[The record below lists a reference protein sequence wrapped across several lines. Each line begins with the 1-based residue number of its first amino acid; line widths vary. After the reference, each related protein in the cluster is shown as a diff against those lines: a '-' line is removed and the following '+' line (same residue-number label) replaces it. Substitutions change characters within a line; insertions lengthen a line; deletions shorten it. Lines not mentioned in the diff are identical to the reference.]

1 MIDCADDE
9 PEDRRKRGRRT
20 RAARRC
26 GPAAPARRRQIRRRR
41 LTALGVL
48 ASAIVAVVAV
58 VAVASSGGSSAVAEL
73 CLAQRSK
80 DLPRPGKQGGEKG
93 SGGSGSGKDAK
104 GGEGGKVRNSTP
116 QPDWEPH
123 TGPVPILEYHV
134 IGEAPADAPYPEL
147 YVERPDFRHQLE
159 WLDAHGYQAVTLE
172 QVQEAWYEGGT
183 LPPKPVVIS
192 FDDGYRPQF
201 TFALPQLRKH
211 GWAGVLNLKA
221 EGSDLYESNV
231 KAMIAA
237 GWELA
242 SHTLH
247 HSDLT
252 TVDAATLEEELAG
265 SKKLLEEEFG
275 VEVKNFCYPAGRFDD
290 TVIAAVE
297 KAGYAGATTE
307 IPGYAE
313 ARQALRTRPLRDP
326 RLDRRLR
333 RRRGPR
339 ERVARAA
346 RRRARRGT
354 GRPSAG
360 VCRRGGVTLCRRPS
374 RSWGR
379 GEGSCGRA

>member
-1 MIDCADDE
+1 MAS
-9 PEDRRKRGRRT
+9 RRT
-20 RAARRC
+20 D
-26 GPAAPARRRQIRRRR
+26 GPEGVDARRRALQARRAERRGQIRRRR

-48 ASAIVAVVAV
+48 VLAVAAVVAAL
-58 VAVASSGGSSAVAEL
+58 AVASGGGTSSDGGRGFGSIPPKSSTAEGG
-73 CLAQRSK
+73 K
-80 DLPRPGKQGGEKG
+80 GGKQGSGKG
-93 SGGSGSGKDAK
+93 SQ
-104 GGEGGKVRNSTP
+104 GGEGGKVRNATP
-116 QPDWEPH
+116 QPGWEPH
-123 TGPVPILEYHV
+123 SGPVPILEYHV

-147 YVERPDFRHQLE
+147 YVERPEFRHQLE
-159 WLDAHGYQAVTLE
+159 WLDGHGYQAVTLD

-183 LPPKPVVIS
+183 LPPKPVVLS

-252 TVDAATLEEELAG
+252 TVGAATLEEELVG
-265 SKKLLEEEFG
+265 SKELLEDEFH
-275 VEVKNFCYPAGRFDD
+275 VEVSNFCYPAGRFDD

-297 KAGYAGATTE
+297 AAGYVGATTE

-313 ARQALRTRPLRDP
+313 SDKPYELARFEILGSTGVSGMAEDLAS
-326 RLDRRLR
+326 
-333 RRRGPR
+333 GP
-339 ERVARAA
+339 
-346 RRRARRGT
+346 
-354 GRPSAG
+354 
-360 VCRRGGVTLCRRPS
+360 
-374 RSWGR
+374 
-379 GEGSCGRA
+379 